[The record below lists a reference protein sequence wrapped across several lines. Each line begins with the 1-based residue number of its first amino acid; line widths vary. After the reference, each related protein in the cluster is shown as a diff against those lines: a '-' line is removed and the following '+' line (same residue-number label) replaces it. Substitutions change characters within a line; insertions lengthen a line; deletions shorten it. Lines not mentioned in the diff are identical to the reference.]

1 MEQALVNLHSTEV
14 RQADIETALNG
25 YQASFDATQT
35 KVNAGFANLI
45 ELEDQRRVLIAAQNN
60 VISNQKL
67 RTLSWVS
74 LYRAAGG
81 GWDKTVLSDT
91 GNAK

>member
-1 MEQALVNLHSTEV
+1 VEQALVNLHSTEV

-60 VISNQKL
+60 VINSQKL
-67 RTLSWVS
+67 RTLSWVN